1 MEEKVLNM
9 EYNINGEKY
18 IITATKVNEDEVV
31 TPATLQNTDNTNVEE
46 CDCPCCDC
54 PCEDCQLFEAED
66 VMIVNASQDIPDCL
80 TIDEWLEII
89 DKYGIIILK

>member
-31 TPATLQNTDNTNVEE
+31 IAV
-46 CDCPCCDC
+46 
-54 PCEDCQLFEAED
+54 
-66 VMIVNASQDIPDCL
+66 IVLMRTVN
-80 TIDEWLEII
+80 
-89 DKYGIIILK
+89 YLKLRML